1 MVNTDS
7 TTVKEIEIAS
17 DIENIDAGATV
28 DIVKSV
34 GTDTVARQNV
44 KKHGMIDTVPK
55 NSFET
60 DAALKT
66 YIWSSNS
73 AVAADKKAETDTL
86 DMPQYYREG
95 FFSRSEM
102 LHPELQGWRG
112 GVVGD
117 PMPYTIKNDNII
129 TSLLIGCFILT
140 VVAVSKSRLFM
151 FRQLKTLFRE
161 PKSSG
166 VSMSETTNEYH
177 TQILFAIQTSL
188 LLSVI
193 SFLYTQERIAD
204 TFILSSLYQLM
215 AIFFGVFIGYFLLKT
230 VLYTFVNST
239 FFDAA
244 RNTLWLKYLFFM
256 ISVEGMFLLPL
267 VMLQSYFDLSIQNA
281 VVYMAFVVAL
291 IKILILY
298 KGFIIFFKQKTG
310 FLQIFLYFCTLEII
324 PMLSLMGV
332 MEMIIDSLKI
342 KI

>member
-1 MVNTDS
+1 MLNTDS
-7 TTVKEIEIAS
+7 TAVKEIGIAS
-17 DIENIDAGATV
+17 GIGDNGADATV
-28 DIVKSV
+28 GIVRPVKGDTIVKKELGRPGIS
-34 GTDTVARQNV
+34 
-44 KKHGMIDTVPK
+44 DTVPK

-66 YIWSSNS
+66 YIWAPDSSL
-73 AVAADKKAETDTL
+73 ADKGKEVADTL

-95 FFSRSEM
+95 FFAHNAM
-102 LHPELQGWRG
+102 LHPELQGGRH

-129 TSLLIGCFILT
+129 TSLLIGCFMLT
-140 VVAVSKSRLFM
+140 IVAISKSRLFI

-177 TQILFAIQTSL
+177 FQILFVVQTAL

-193 SFLYTQERIAD
+193 SFLYVQERIAD
-204 TFILSSLYQLM
+204 TFILSSQYQLM
-215 AIFFGVFIGYFLLKT
+215 AIFFGVFMGYFI
-230 VLYTFVNST
+230 VRAVAYTCVNSV
-239 FFDAA
+239 FFDTA

-256 ISVEGMFLLPL
+256 TSAEGLCLLPL
-267 VMLQSYFDLSIQNA
+267 VMLQSYFDVSIQNA
-281 VVYMAFVVAL
+281 VVYVAIVVAL
-291 IKILILY
+291 VKILVLY
-298 KGFIIFFKQKTG
+298 KGFIIFFKQKAG

-324 PMLSLMGV
+324 PLLSLWGIMV
-332 MEMIIDSLKI
+332 MIVDSLKI